1 MTLPL
6 RFVDDDYTPRL
17 WDELYPVLCNM
28 KTEDLIN
35 KKLSYMHRPVD
46 EWRADDWGLL
56 DALNRMLT
64 LRASSRQHS
73 LRNDSPAIRE
83 TSNAMPSLTRCQNPG
98 RADARALVK
107 LMQSVSRQKPK
118 MWGQQGV
125 ATSQYHLFWRTKK
138 KNGIGVIAF
147 TSKVVDGDVL
157 TIEGE

>member
-6 RFVDDDYTPRL
+6 GFVDDDNNPCL
-17 WDELYPVLCNM
+17 WDELYPVLCNL

-35 KKLSYMHRPVD
+35 KMLCYKHTPVD

-98 RADARALVK
+98 EPTVERL
-107 LMQSVSRQKPK
+107 
-118 MWGQQGV
+118 
-125 ATSQYHLFWRTKK
+125 
-138 KNGIGVIAF
+138 
-147 TSKVVDGDVL
+147 
-157 TIEGE
+157 

>member
-6 RFVDDDYTPRL
+6 GFVDDDNNPCL

-35 KKLSYMHRPVD
+35 KMLCYKHTPVD

-98 RADARALVK
+98 EPTVERL
-107 LMQSVSRQKPK
+107 
-118 MWGQQGV
+118 
-125 ATSQYHLFWRTKK
+125 
-138 KNGIGVIAF
+138 
-147 TSKVVDGDVL
+147 
-157 TIEGE
+157 